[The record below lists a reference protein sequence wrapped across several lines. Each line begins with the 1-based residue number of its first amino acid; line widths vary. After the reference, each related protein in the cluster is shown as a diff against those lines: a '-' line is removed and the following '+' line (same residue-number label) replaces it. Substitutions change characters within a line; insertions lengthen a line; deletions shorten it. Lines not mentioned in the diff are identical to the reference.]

1 MDEVG
6 RAEFD
11 MSEVDMADVDMVAIH
26 LAGLATTSF
35 KMPQPWGAPYCR
47 HVRILESSRGSL
59 FCISNGH
66 HESIMS
72 P

>member
-6 RAEFD
+6 RAELD

-35 KMPQPWGAPYCR
+35 KMPQPWGAP
-47 HVRILESSRGSL
+47 
-59 FCISNGH
+59 
-66 HESIMS
+66 
-72 P
+72 